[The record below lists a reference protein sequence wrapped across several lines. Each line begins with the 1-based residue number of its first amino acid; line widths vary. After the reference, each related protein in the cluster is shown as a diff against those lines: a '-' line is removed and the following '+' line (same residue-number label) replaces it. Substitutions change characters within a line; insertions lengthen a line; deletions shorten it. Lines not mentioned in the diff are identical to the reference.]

1 MIPLNRCRV
10 VLVQPHFNPNV
21 GAVARL
27 MCNFGLTDL
36 FLVAPYANHLS
47 DDAKRMSTH
56 GEHIL
61 QNAKVVD
68 TLPDALVDCRVVYG
82 TADTADGI
90 YRHTSYGRPDELIP
104 QMIPAL
110 QDGPCALVF
119 GPEPSGLTNYE
130 LSLCHGQ
137 IRILTD
143 PNYSSM
149 NLSQAVAVCLY
160 ELRKHWQFAQ
170 SGSHRTQPIAPYQD
184 QELMFQKLREGLED
198 IHFVWGSR
206 ADSLM
211 HALRHLIVRAQPSPN
226 EVRLLFGLAR
236 QLKWIA
242 RNGPRIIDGAA
253 EPEADLQNPNALSD
267 PKTDFQNPIDDT
279 IPNA

>member
-1 MIPLNRCRV
+1 MIPIDRCRV

-27 MCNFGLTDL
+27 MCNFGLSDL
-36 FLVAPYANHLS
+36 VLVAPFANHLS

-61 QNAKVVD
+61 RNAKVVN
-68 TLPDALVDCRVVYG
+68 TLQEAVADCRIVYG
-82 TADTADGI
+82 TADTADGT
-90 YRHTSYGRPDELIP
+90 YRITSYGRPDELIP
-104 QMIPAL
+104 RLIPAL
-110 QDGPCALVF
+110 QEGPCALVF
-119 GPEPSGLTNYE
+119 GPEPSGLTNYD

-149 NLSQAVAVCLY
+149 NLSQAVGVCLH
-160 ELRKHWQFAQ
+160 ELRKQWQLAQ
-170 SGSHRTQPIAPYQD
+170 SGEHPTQRIAPYED
-184 QELMFQKLREGLED
+184 QERMFEKLREGLED
-198 IHFVWGSR
+198 IHFIWGGR

-236 QLKWIA
+236 QLRWVA
-242 RNGPRIIDGAA
+242 RNGPRIPNESGQ
-253 EPEADLQNPNALSD
+253 PEEE
-267 PKTDFQNPIDDT
+267 FQNPIEDT
-279 IPNA
+279 PATE